1 MTTPSQGQQP
11 PEQQHTTAETAV
23 LTALAAYLA
32 TRLAVAAVFL
42 PKRLV
47 DRLTSLGLSARAVR
61 DAGKLA
67 LEPPLTGRG
76 RHGSPSPTPPGT
88 PPASPSG
95 AYPGSPPGTG
105 PESPAGAYPGT
116 PAGSPMTSTARQ
128 AKADEPTMRAQYIL
142 TAAKRLTRAQTLDVY
157 DQALR
162 LEQTYLEQH
171 RGAGQNRVK
180 AAQALDEIA
189 AKHGPWLQW
198 IAVLDQRTTPD
209 CRALNGRL
217 FTIDNLPNG
226 QIPGAVHPRCRC
238 RAAPFFPPT

>member
-1 MTTPSQGQQP
+1 MTAPGQGQQP
-11 PEQQHTTAETAV
+11 PDQYTAAEIAV
-23 LTALAAYLA
+23 LAALAAYLA

-42 PKRLV
+42 PARLV
-47 DRLTSLGLSARAVR
+47 GRLTALGLSARAVR

-88 PPASPSG
+88 PPPSPSG
-95 AYPGSPPGTG
+95 AYPGSPPGPG
-105 PESPAGAYPGT
+105 PGSPAGAYPGR

-162 LEQTYLEQH
+162 LEQTYLDQH

-180 AAQALDEIA
+180 AAQALDQVAI
-189 AKHGPWLQW
+189 KHGPWLRWQT
-198 IAVLDQRTTPD
+198 AGDSRVGPE
-209 CRALNGRL
+209 CAALAGVL
-217 FTIDNLPNG
+217 FTIDNLPGG
-226 QIPGAVHPRCRC
+226 QLPGAVHPACRC
-238 RAAPFFPPT
+238 KAVPAF

>member
-1 MTTPSQGQQP
+1 MTAPGQDQQP
-11 PEQQHTTAETAV
+11 PDQYTAAEIAV
-23 LTALAAYLA
+23 LAALAAYLA

-42 PKRLV
+42 PTRLV
-47 DRLTSLGLSARAVR
+47 GRLTALGLSARAVR

-76 RHGSPSPTPPGT
+76 RHGSPSATPPGA
-88 PPASPSG
+88 PPPSATG
-95 AYPGSPPGTG
+95 AYPGWSAGAAPG
-105 PESPAGAYPGT
+105 SPAAAHPGT

-162 LEQTYLEQH
+162 LEQTYLDQH
-171 RGAGQNRVK
+171 RHAGQNRVK

-198 IAVLDQRTTPD
+198 IAVLDHRTTPD

-238 RAAPFFPPT
+238 RAAPFFPPK